1 MADHLGIDLP
11 KNRDYETV
19 AGYVLAALHHLP
31 AIGECVDAQG
41 WRFEVVD
48 LDGRRI
54 DKVLVTRA
62 ETAARFPRRIPVA
75 DTTKFA
81 CACGSLKLEVEAD
94 PIITVECY
102 CNSCR
107 SAAARM
113 AALPGAPDVAGAQ
126 GGTHYLMYRKDRV
139 QFVSGAERLGAFRL
153 KPESHTRRVV
163 ATCCNTPLFAEFQN
177 GHWLSMYGTLWP
189 EAGGR

>member
-1 MADHLGIDLP
+1 MP
-11 KNRDYETV
+11 E
-19 AGYVLAALHHLP
+19 
-31 AIGECVDAQG
+31 
-41 WRFEVVD
+41 
-48 LDGRRI
+48 
-54 DKVLVTRA
+54 
-62 ETAARFPRRIPVA
+62 
-75 DTTKFA
+75 TTKLA

-113 AALPGAPDVAGAQ
+113 AKLPGAPDVAGER

-139 QFVSGAERLGAFRL
+139 EFVAGAERMGAFTL
-153 KPESHTRRVV
+153 TPQSHTRRVV

-177 GHWLSMYGTLWP
+177 GHWLSMYATLWP
-189 EAGGR
+189 EDARPAATERTMTSDLPEGVTLPADKVNSRTQSLGFMGKLLLAWVAMGFRTPKINVQGTVDA